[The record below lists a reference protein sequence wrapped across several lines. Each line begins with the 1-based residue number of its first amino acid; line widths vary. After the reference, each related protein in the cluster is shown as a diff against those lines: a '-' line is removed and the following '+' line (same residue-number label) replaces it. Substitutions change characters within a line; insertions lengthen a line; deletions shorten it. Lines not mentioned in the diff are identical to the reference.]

1 MMGNPNV
8 SQLAIRS
15 SYYNQLMSAHVIG
28 NPVPTPEEMGR
39 ILGLSSERVAAVRS
53 IMSTP
58 SSRKSSR
65 SKNRTASSS
74 NMKRDRSRTSSKDRG
89 RR

>member
-1 MMGNPNV
+1 
-8 SQLAIRS
+8 
-15 SYYNQLMSAHVIG
+15 MSAHVIG

-58 SSRKSSR
+58 SSRKSSTNKSR
-65 SKNRTASSS
+65 AASSYEEAS
-74 NMKRDRSRTSSKDRG
+74 RSRTSSKVGGKR
-89 RR
+89 